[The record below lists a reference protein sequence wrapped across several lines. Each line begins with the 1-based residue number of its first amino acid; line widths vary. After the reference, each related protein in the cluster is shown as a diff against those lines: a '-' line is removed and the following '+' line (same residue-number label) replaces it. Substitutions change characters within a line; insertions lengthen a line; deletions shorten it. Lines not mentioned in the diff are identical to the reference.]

1 MYLFISG
8 SDSQRIESGDAIA
21 EELAYVV
28 IVRYIA
34 FCTPACRTAIFVP
47 AVCILE
53 FGGTDGVTYGQVGG
67 ECNALQSGLSLFSG
81 DQNDAISCLR
91 TIKRGGRRTFQ
102 AVDAFYVVRIQVGN
116 PVTGITVQSIVVTA
130 DYGGGGFCLSLI
142 HI

>member
-8 SDSQRIESGDAIA
+8 SDGQRIESGDAIA
-21 EELAYVV
+21 EEFAYVV

-102 AVDAFYVVRIQVGN
+102 DVDA
-116 PVTGITVQSIVVTA
+116 
-130 DYGGGGFCLSLI
+130 CLLYTSPSPRDS
-142 HI
+142 

>member
-1 MYLFISG
+1 MRNKFVPFISG

-67 ECNALQSGLSLFSG
+67 ECNALQSGLSL
-81 DQNDAISCLR
+81 L
-91 TIKRGGRRTFQ
+91 
-102 AVDAFYVVRIQVGN
+102 VVIRMT
-116 PVTGITVQSIVVTA
+116 PLA
-130 DYGGGGFCLSLI
+130 ACEP
-142 HI
+142 

>member
-102 AVDAFYVVRIQVGN
+102 DVDAFYVVRIQVGN
-116 PVTGITVQSIVVTA
+116 PVTGIGSIHRS
-130 DYGGGGFCLSLI
+130 YRRLRWRWILLSCSA
-142 HI
+142 